1 MTLHWIIQDSPYREE
16 GHYEL
21 KSFLERMDIPHTEIK
36 VVPFSHEI
44 IPEPECGP
52 HAIVMGSTTLARVA
66 ETRDWSPGV
75 FTNDDFDYR
84 SYMEHYGNYMM
95 NNEAIICEFGN
106 VKSPWD
112 RFFFRP
118 CADSKTFA
126 GTIKTAGDVDAWAD
140 SVKAIEQEN
149 YTTIDSKTPVVV
161 APIKKIYK
169 EYRFFIVDGK
179 VITGSQYKMGD
190 KVKYQNEPVSFAS
203 AQFAQ
208 VITNIWS
215 PDEAFVLDIALTPDG
230 FKVLEVNCFNS
241 AGYYAIDIQK
251 LVDAVMKKFG

>member
-1 MTLHWIIQDSPYREE
+1 MLHWIIQDSPYREE
-16 GHYEL
+16 GHYAL
-21 KSFLERMDIPHTEIK
+21 KGFLERMDIPHTEIK
-36 VVPFSHEI
+36 VVPFSHEL
-44 IPEPECGP
+44 IPEPDCGS

-66 ETRDWSPGV
+66 ETRDWTPGV

-84 SYMEHYGNYMM
+84 SYMEHYGDYML
-95 NNEAIICEFGN
+95 NNEAIICEFGS

-112 RFFFRP
+112 KFFFRP

-126 GTIKTAGDVDAWAD
+126 GTIKTAGDVDVWAD
-140 SVKAIEQEN
+140 SVKAIEKEN

-161 APIKKIYK
+161 APLKKIYK

-179 VITGSQYKMGD
+179 VITGSMYKLGD
-190 KVKYQNEPVSFAS
+190 KVVYKTELDESDK
-203 AQFAQ
+203 FAQ

-215 PDEAFVLDIALTPDG
+215 PAEAFVLDIALTPDG

-251 LVDAVMKKFG
+251 LVNAVMKKFG

>member
-16 GHYEL
+16 GHYKL

-36 VVPFSHEI
+36 VVPFSHEL
-44 IPEPECGP
+44 IPEPDCGP

-66 ETRDWSPGV
+66 ESRDWSPGV

-84 SYMEHYGNYMM
+84 SYMEHYGDYMM

-118 CADSKTFA
+118 CSDSKSFA
-126 GTIKTAGDVDAWAD
+126 GTIMMAGDVDAWAD
-140 SVKAIEQEN
+140 SVKSIEQEN

-161 APIKKIYK
+161 APLKEIYK
-169 EYRFFIVDGK
+169 EYRFFVVDGR
-179 VITGSQYKMGD
+179 VITGSMYKIGD
-190 KVKYQNEPVSFAS
+190 KVVYKTELDESDK
-203 AQFAQ
+203 FAQ
-208 VITNIWS
+208 VIANIWS